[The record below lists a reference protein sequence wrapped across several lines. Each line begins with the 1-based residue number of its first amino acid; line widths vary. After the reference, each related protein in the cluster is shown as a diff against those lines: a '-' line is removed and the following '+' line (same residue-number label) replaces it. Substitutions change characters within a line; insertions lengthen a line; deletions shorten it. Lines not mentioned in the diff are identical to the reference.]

1 MKTLDWKDTLE
12 LIGIFSILASL
23 IFVAIQLRQEESL
36 LQLELRNYMVE
47 SSVTV
52 SELIIE
58 HPDIWIRGNA
68 GKELDSVESV
78 VYQSLLTN
86 FNDWHFQ
93 TSHIFREIE
102 PGSIDHVVAMYAGFL
117 LENPGAYQVWLAR
130 ENKLNTYRTALDPS
144 ETVTSD
150 WIKEINNA
158 IDTLKASNG
167 E

>member
-1 MKTLDWKDTLE
+1 MKTLDWKDALE

-23 IFVAIQLRQEESL
+23 IFVAMQLRQEKSL

-68 GKELDSVESV
+68 GKELDSIESV
-78 VYQSLLTN
+78 VYQNLLTN

-102 PGSIDHVVAMYAGFL
+102 PGSVDHVVSMYAGFL
-117 LENPGAYQVWLAR
+117 FENPGAYQVWLAR
-130 ENKLNTYRTALDPS
+130 ENKLNSYRTALDPS
-144 ETVTSD
+144 ETVTSN
-150 WIKEINNA
+150 WINEINKA
-158 IDTLKASNG
+158 IEIIKADN
-167 E
+167 EE